1 MNRAE
6 GHDLITRLELSAKDT
21 STALALF
28 YVSYVIFDFPSNLIM
43 SKLSP
48 RVWMSRI
55 VFATG
60 VIGAC
65 FAAVQSAWSVKCVP
79 TLACCVG
86 VG

>member
-1 MNRAE
+1 MNSATK
-6 GHDLITRLELSAKDT
+6 HDLMSRLDLSAKDV

-43 SKLSP
+43 SRLSP

-60 VIGAC
+60 LIGAC
-65 FAAVQSAWSVKCVP
+65 FAAVQAAWSLKY
-79 TLACCVG
+79 A
-86 VG
+86 